1 MKILLITQNFYPEL
15 GPAAN
20 RIKIIF
26 KLLLK
31 SKHDAYVLTTTPTYP
46 TKELYK
52 DNRYFNDEF
61 INNYSRKN
69 IYRLKIKH
77 LKQSSKLYLR
87 LLYFANEFIS
97 LRCFLKK
104 HQYNYEYIYVTSPNI
119 FMAWAV
125 LFFKKK
131 NINYILEIRDLWPDS
146 ANHIEGINIKLLMPL
161 LKYLEKKM
169 YVAADKIVINNLS
182 FGQYINNITVKTP
195 IFYLP
200 NAIQQSEM
208 PNSSKHKTFSV
219 IYTGNVGHAQDVNKL
234 IEIAKKL
241 NNHCI
246 QLTLIIYGVKADYF
260 KKKVNHLK
268 YVSIKPPLNRQECLK
283 EIAKSHISLSIL
295 KSSEI
300 FLNVMPGKLVDAI
313 SMGTIPVTNLGG
325 HAETIINDNYIGIA
339 KKNIGVDDLITK
351 IIELKKQ
358 PELQKQMQKNA
369 INYRNNN
376 FIWENNIKNLENF
389 LLEGDYYG

>member
-1 MKILLITQNFYPEL
+1 M
-15 GPAAN
+15 
-20 RIKIIF
+20 
-26 KLLLK
+26 
-31 SKHDAYVLTTTPTYP
+31 
-46 TKELYK
+46 
-52 DNRYFNDEF
+52 
-61 INNYSRKN
+61 
-69 IYRLKIKH
+69 
-77 LKQSSKLYLR
+77 
-87 LLYFANEFIS
+87 
-97 LRCFLKK
+97 
-104 HQYNYEYIYVTSPNI
+104 
-119 FMAWAV
+119 
-125 LFFKKK
+125 
-131 NINYILEIRDLWPDS
+131 
-146 ANHIEGINIKLLMPL
+146 
-161 LKYLEKKM
+161 
-169 YVAADKIVINNLS
+169 
-182 FGQYINNITVKTP
+182 
-195 IFYLP
+195 
-200 NAIQQSEM
+200 
-208 PNSSKHKTFSV
+208 
-219 IYTGNVGHAQDVNKL
+219 
-234 IEIAKKL
+234 
-241 NNHCI
+241 
-246 QLTLIIYGVKADYF
+246 
-260 KKKVNHLK
+260 NHLK